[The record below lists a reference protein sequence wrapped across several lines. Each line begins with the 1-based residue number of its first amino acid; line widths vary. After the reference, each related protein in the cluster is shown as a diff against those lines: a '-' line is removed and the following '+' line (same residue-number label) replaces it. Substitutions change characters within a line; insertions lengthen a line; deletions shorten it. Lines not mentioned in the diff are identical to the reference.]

1 MGQKCNL
8 KSLKDSIK
16 IRQRLFLIH
25 SHVCGYGYFGEIFFS
40 HQTPLTSPHLSFPFF
55 LPFLIFF
62 ISPSFSRIQPTLS
75 FLFLILSFLLL
86 SSPLC
91 SSTISLSLLF
101 HFSSSLQLTHTHTPM
116 RSRET

>member
-8 KSLKDSIK
+8 KRLKASIK
-16 IRQRLFLIH
+16 IRQRLCLIH

-62 ISPSFSRIQPTLS
+62 ISPSFSRIQPTLFS
-75 FLFLILSFLLL
+75 FPLPFF
-86 SSPLC
+86 SSPL
-91 SSTISLSLLF
+91 LF
-101 HFSSSLQLTHTHTPM
+101 VAARSPSPFSSIFPLPFSSHTHTPM